1 MSKELVEAVAAGAR
15 ARRVGVVDGEAL
27 LLDGVDE
34 VDHRAT
40 EVRRAHAVG
49 DDLDAAEV
57 LDLVALE
64 RALVEEQ
71 LVAQA
76 RAASGLYGDPQREV
90 VPALLVEQV
99 LPFGGRPWGE
109 PHAGGLLCRFRL
121 LTRHP

>member
-1 MSKELVEAVAAGAR
+1 MSKDLVEAVAAGAR
-15 ARRVGVVDGEAL
+15 ARRVGVVDREAL

-34 VDHRAT
+34 VDHRAA

-64 RALVEEQ
+64 GALVEEQ

-76 RAASGLYGDPQREV
+76 GATSGLYGDPQREV
-90 VPALLVEQV
+90 VAAFLVEQV
-99 LPFGGRPWGE
+99 LDLGCRAIGE
-109 PHAGGLLCRFRL
+109 DDAGG
-121 LTRHP
+121 